1 MNNNILEVK
10 ELNISLQDDTSIV
23 RNINFNVKTNRILGI
38 IGESGSGKTMI
49 SKSIMRLLNTKKFH
63 ITGQVLFDGQDIY
76 NISRKDMGK
85 IRGRKLSLILQNP
98 MTAFDPMSKIGS
110 QLIETL
116 RVHFNITKK
125 EAYHKAIGTL
135 RKMNI
140 GREEEIM
147 DNYPFTLSGGMLQRI
162 MIALTIMLESRLIIA
177 DEVTTAI
184 DAFNKTKILEEFKKL
199 KGRGI
204 TMMVITHDFRVI
216 SALAD
221 DIIVLKKGEI
231 IESGNTYDIF
241 NNPKHGYTR
250 KLIEATNLIETTNL
264 IGELA

>member
-10 ELNISLQDDTSIV
+10 ELNISLKDNTSIV
-23 RNINFNVKTNRILGI
+23 RNINFNVKRNRILGI

-63 ITGQVLFDGQDIY
+63 ITGQVYFNEKDIFSIKEK
-76 NISRKDMGK
+76 NMQK
-85 IRGRKLSLILQNP
+85 IRGQELSLIMQNP
-98 MTAFDPMSKIGS
+98 MTAFDSMNKIGT
-110 QLIETL
+110 QIIETL
-116 RVHFNITKK
+116 RVHFDISKQ
-125 EAYHKAIGTL
+125 EAYRKAILTL

-162 MIALTIMLESRLIIA
+162 MIALTIMLESELIIA

-184 DAFNKTKILEEFKKL
+184 DAFNQAMILEEFKRL
-199 KGRGI
+199 KESGI

-216 SALAD
+216 STLAD
-221 DIIVLKKGEI
+221 DIIVLRKGEI
-231 IESGNTYDIF
+231 IESGSTFDIF
-241 NNPKHGYTR
+241 NNSKHEYTK
-250 KLIEATNLIETTNL
+250 KLLEASNL

>member
-1 MNNNILEVK
+1 MDNNILEVK
-10 ELNISLQDDTSIV
+10 KLNISLKDDTSIV
-23 RNINFNVKTNRILGI
+23 KNIDFDVKTNRILGI
-38 IGESGSGKTMI
+38 IGENGSGKTMI
-49 SKSIMRLLNTKKFH
+49 SKSIMRLLDTKKFH
-63 ITGQVLFDGQDIY
+63 ITGQVFFDGQDIY
-76 NISRKDMGK
+76 NVSIKKMEK
-85 IRGRKLSLILQNP
+85 VRGRELSLIMQNP
-98 MTAFDPMSKIGS
+98 MTAFDPMSKIGV

-116 RVHFNITKK
+116 RVHFNISKK

-184 DAFNKTKILEEFKKL
+184 DAFNKTKILEEFKRL
-199 KGRGI
+199 KERGVAMI
-204 TMMVITHDFRVI
+204 IITHDFRVI
-216 SALAD
+216 STLAD

-231 IESGNTYDIF
+231 IERGNTYDVF
-241 NNPKHGYTR
+241 NNPKHEYTK
-250 KLIEATNLIETTNL
+250 KLMEATNL
-264 IGELA
+264 IGELT

>member
-1 MNNNILEVK
+1 MKNNILEVK
-10 ELNISLQDDTSIV
+10 NLNISLKDNTSIV

-63 ITGQVLFDGQDIY
+63 ITGQVLFDGGDIY
-76 NISRKDMGK
+76 NFSRKDMDK
-85 IRGRKLSLILQNP
+85 IRGRKLSLIMQNP

-116 RVHFNITKK
+116 RVHFNITKN
-125 EAYHKAIGTL
+125 EAYNKAIGTL

-184 DAFNKTKILEEFKKL
+184 DAFNKTMILEEFKKL
-199 KGRGI
+199 KESGI

-221 DIIVLKKGEI
+221 DIIVLRKGEI
-231 IESGNTYDIF
+231 IERGSTYDIF
-241 NNPKHGYTR
+241 NNPKHEYTR
-250 KLIEATNLIETTNL
+250 KLIEATNLI
-264 IGELA
+264 GELT